1 MNICVYIVYIYIYI
15 YIYRCYCGY
24 VYIYI
29 CVTVWISPET
39 FIFEQQLQT
48 HAPFCPQHSQARAC
62 SHWQGCACG
71 LSQCGD
77 SAWFLANIYQYL
89 NLFAYGY
96 LHTHPPHIQ
105 TSCLPPFVLHT
116 EGMGCRGSTWIH
128 QIFAYLSTHLCIKIS
143 LRKGPIKQ
151 GLKLSGGKRSRCFI
165 STGSLLEALSQ
176 PRQTQIASPIL
187 FLLHFRVRL
196 PMVLIGGGVGRFM
209 GLLATALLF
218 QKPGFYIFYMHV
230 ISIYIY
236 VQTHTRLISI

>member
-1 MNICVYIVYIYIYI
+1 
-15 YIYRCYCGY
+15 
-24 VYIYI
+24 
-29 CVTVWISPET
+29 
-39 FIFEQQLQT
+39 
-48 HAPFCPQHSQARAC
+48 
-62 SHWQGCACG
+62 
-71 LSQCGD
+71 
-77 SAWFLANIYQYL
+77 L

>member
-1 MNICVYIVYIYIYI
+1 
-15 YIYRCYCGY
+15 
-24 VYIYI
+24 
-29 CVTVWISPET
+29 
-39 FIFEQQLQT
+39 
-48 HAPFCPQHSQARAC
+48 
-62 SHWQGCACG
+62 
-71 LSQCGD
+71 
-77 SAWFLANIYQYL
+77 L

-196 PMVLIGGGVGRFM
+196 PMLRSGR
-209 GLLATALLF
+209 GRRQTHGIACYCSIISKTRLLHFLHAC
-218 QKPGFYIFYMHV
+218 Y
-230 ISIYIY
+230 IYIHICTNTY
-236 VQTHTRLISI
+236 AINFHLGL